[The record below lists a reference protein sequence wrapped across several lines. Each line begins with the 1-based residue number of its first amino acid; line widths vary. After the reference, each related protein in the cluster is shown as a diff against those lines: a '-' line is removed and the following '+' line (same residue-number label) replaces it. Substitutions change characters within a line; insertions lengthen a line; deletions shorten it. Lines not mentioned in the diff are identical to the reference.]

1 MGENAAFYPRKSIL
15 AKKYIAIPASYVS
28 SERVFSL
35 AGHLVSKKRDCLSLS
50 NIGNIIS
57 WIKTLNTTGNNTDN
71 YTIHV

>member
-15 AKKYIAIPASYVS
+15 AKKYLAIPASYMYVS

-57 WIKTLNTTGNNTDN
+57 
-71 YTIHV
+71 